1 MLAHLKM
8 ASRGPRDASSTNC
21 TEFGDQLNGRTI
33 IEDNLNVPCAM
44 YLDIPDLNDLHGFH
58 DTRNFIFDI
67 LEVQTFQTYNT
78 CWVLWALCILVF
90 LYFCICAIQIWNSE
104 NGIFDIRAVFCLMMG
119 LLNTFIGEY
128 MKVAMLQIWKSGRCA
143 AESIADQDKHLG

>member
-1 MLAHLKM
+1 MLKNAQQI
-8 ASRGPRDASSTNC
+8 RDMQRNAVKC
-21 TEFGDQLNGRTI
+21 REMQK
-33 IEDNLNVPCAM
+33 NVEKWREMQRNADMQRYPH
-44 YLDIPDLNDLHGFH
+44 DLHDFHDIYDLH
-58 DTRNFIFDI
+58 DTRNVIFDI

-119 LLNTFIGEY
+119 LLNTFVGEY

-143 AESIADQDKHLG
+143 AESIVDQDKHLG